1 MFKTESFQ
9 PQQNWKFST
18 STKLFILYPYSR
30 MNKWKSNVLNNL
42 HYLFTIYTDSAWRHV
57 SDKLLACIDRVGSC
71 NVMVSGTESGC

>member
-9 PQQNWKFST
+9 PQQNSLG
-18 STKLFILYPYSR
+18 LFCIRIRGWINGKVMSLI
-30 MNKWKSNVLNNL
+30 